1 MLEASQ
7 LDITITHSP
16 SAIIEDCVF
25 DSNKAE
31 IDGTFTTTQVL
42 EDMLFPGRGGGLSIL
57 INSITMVTVNVNN
70 CKFVKNQAT
79 SFGGGA
85 HSFGRIVQSHNYI
98 PVM

>member
-1 MLEASQ
+1 MDVYIYNEK
-7 LDITITHSP
+7 DIMDLHNN
-16 SAIIEDCVF
+16 IILI
-25 DSNKAE
+25 SLPNK
-31 IDGTFTTTQVL
+31 VL